1 MGVSSAPVRMRDRI
15 VGAYYSLD
23 TGAVTML
30 GATTA
35 VVH

>member
-23 TGAVTML
+23 TGAVTV
-30 GATTA
+30 TDR
-35 VVH
+35 